1 MSHVYALRASA
12 QAFDYPLDIRAI
24 ADPSIEIGV
33 PGGAALI
40 SFVDAVMGVSGE
52 SPDDA
57 RQRVLDE
64 LDGPSLFDASTVYGN
79 FEMMNRV
86 AEATGIPIPQQ
97 SIDRERE
104 TVEALGL
111 DRFLK
116 VH

>member
-1 MSHVYALRASA
+1 MYALRASA
-12 QAFDYPLDIRAI
+12 SAFEYPLDIRAI
-24 ADPSIEIGV
+24 ADPSVAIGV
-33 PGGAALI
+33 PGGDALI
-40 SFVDAVMGVSGE
+40 GFVDAVMGVSGE
-52 SPDDA
+52 SPQAA
-57 RQRVLDE
+57 RERVIDE
-64 LDGPSLFDASTVYGN
+64 LDGASLFDAATVHGN

>member
-1 MSHVYALRASA
+1 MSHVYALRAGA
-12 QAFDYPLDIRAI
+12 QAFEYPVDIRAI
-24 ADPSIEIGV
+24 ADPSIDIGV
-33 PGGAALI
+33 PGGGALMAL
-40 SFVDAVMGVSGE
+40 VDAVMGVSDE
-52 SPDDA
+52 SPDAA
-57 RQRVLDE
+57 RQRIVDE
-64 LDGPSLFDASTVYGN
+64 LDEPSLFDAATVYGN

-97 SIDRERE
+97 AIDRERE

>member
-1 MSHVYALRASA
+1 MSHVYALRAGA
-12 QAFDYPLDIRAI
+12 QAFEYPVDIRAI
-24 ADPSIEIGV
+24 ADPSIDIGV
-33 PGGAALI
+33 PGGGALMA
-40 SFVDAVMGVSGE
+40 FVDAVMGVSDE
-52 SPDDA
+52 SPDAA
-57 RQRVLDE
+57 RRRVIDE
-64 LDGPSLFDASTVYGN
+64 LDGPSLFDAATVYGN

-97 SIDRERE
+97 AIDRERE